1 MARKEFSY
9 KGKTL
14 AQLKEMDLKEFAKLV
29 PSRQRRSLLHG
40 LSDTNKKLLKDLK
53 SGNDI
58 KTHNREIIVIPEMV
72 GKNVK
77 VYSGKEFVQVMIITE
92 MLGHYLGEFVQT
104 RKKVVHHAP
113 GIGATKSSAALSVK

>member
-9 KGKTL
+9 RGKSL
-14 AQLKEMDLKEFAKLV
+14 AELKAMDTKELAKLL
-29 PSRQRRSLLHG
+29 PSRQRRALLKG
-40 LSDTNKKLLKDLK
+40 LNERNRKMLKDLK
-53 SGNDI
+53 AGDNV
-58 KTHNREIIVIPEMV
+58 KTHNRDMIILPEMV
-72 GKNVK
+72 GKTVK
-77 VYSGKEFVQVMIITE
+77 VYSGKEFIPVLILAE